1 MYGLGK
7 IDKIENENDY
17 EYAMTAHEVET
28 FVRKIYSFYVA
39 LGAQGEP
46 VGQML
51 LDLEDKISFL
61 AAGNEARLEGCP
73 V

>member
-1 MYGLGK
+1 
-7 IDKIENENDY
+7 
-17 EYAMTAHEVET
+17 MTAHEVET